1 MAETESS
8 SSEQVIVQV
17 GATEEDEEEKFKT
30 EHSSA
35 DEEAIGDENSN
46 NETVKTE
53 ISFKSLLYG
62 AHSYYAVV
70 KPVILTMI
78 LTALSITYVTTE
90 KSLKEGQQSMEIYTP
105 AFDVSNDDGSS
116 DDGELLAKSALNALI
131 ICGAIGSFTFV
142 IVLLYKYR

>member
-90 KSLKEGQQSMEIYTP
+90 KSLKEVPHHHCCHNHWRRQRQVYIFPYSV
-105 AFDVSNDDGSS
+105 D
-116 DDGELLAKSALNALI
+116 LLNAE
-131 ICGAIGSFTFV
+131 
-142 IVLLYKYR
+142 